1 MQAIET
7 MIDTELQEVGIKIRS
22 SIFWDDNK
30 LLFSTSACNIGKRWT
45 VTFWVSNLNQINNKQ
60 RKISQTPFEKFNLIF
75 Y

>member
-7 MIDTELQEVGIKIRS
+7 MIDTELQEVEIKIRS
-22 SIFWDDNK
+22 SIFWDNNK
-30 LLFSTSACNIGKRWT
+30 LLFSTSACNIGERWR
-45 VTFWVSNLNQINNKQ
+45 VTFWVSNLNRINTKQ